1 MGLIGLA
8 ALILLAL
15 LCLLG
20 LVITPL
26 GLPGTFV
33 ILAAALLYNLIHWAM
48 AISLWVLL
56 LLSCLA
62 VLGEI
67 LEYGLSVRMAS
78 RRGASNA
85 AIAGAL
91 IGGLVG
97 AIVGI
102 PVPVIGSII
111 GLFLGVFIGAF
122 LLELIFKKDAH
133 RAFRAAVGAF
143 YGRAGAILVK
153 TMIGLAM
160 TILIAAAV
168 F

>member
-1 MGLIGLA
+1 MGLISLA
-8 ALILLAL
+8 ALTLLAL

-48 AISLWVLL
+48 AISLWVLVL
-56 LLSCLA
+56 LLCLA
-62 VLGEI
+62 LLGEI

-97 AIVGI
+97 AFAGI
-102 PVPVIGSII
+102 PVPVLGSII

-122 LLELIFKKDAH
+122 LLELIFKKDVP

-153 TMIGLAM
+153 TVIGLAM
-160 TILIAAAV
+160 MIIIAAAV